1 MRRRRQIRNK
11 AHFAPVVVMF
21 SLALL
26 IGVVVYAFS
35 QDSSTMNNGVN
46 LASNSVKIVETTSE
60 GFGSKTVSF
69 RNDGANNPD
78 VLLRIAYSEMWT
90 KSDGSIV
97 SNTVG
102 GNNVVTKTW
111 AADFTS
117 DFVDGGD
124 GWYYYGKVLSADTE
138 VDVLSAIALNDD
150 SYAKYN
156 YDLSFHFES
165 VQADAAAAN
174 SLWGR
179 NATIND
185 DGSVAWEI

>member
-46 LASNSVKIVETTSE
+46 LASN
-60 GFGSKTVSF
+60 
-69 RNDGANNPD
+69 RANNPD

-124 GWYYYGKVLSADTE
+124 GWYYYGEVLSADTE

-185 DGSVAWEI
+185 DGSVAWEL